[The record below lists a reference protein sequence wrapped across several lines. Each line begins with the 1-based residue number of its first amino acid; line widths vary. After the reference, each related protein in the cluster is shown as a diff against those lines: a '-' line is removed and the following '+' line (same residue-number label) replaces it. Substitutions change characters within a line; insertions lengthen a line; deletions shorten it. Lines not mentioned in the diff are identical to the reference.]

1 MDTKSNGS
9 RLSAQIQSAEIYG
22 ALGPFHFESV
32 FFIRSMSGPKVQQF
46 MGFGSVTGNL
56 ARVRIS
62 LFQIPDSNPEVQEVT
77 LFTKNVHKIAK
88 ITSFE

>member
-9 RLSAQIQSAEIYG
+9 RLSAQIQSAEIYR
-22 ALGPFHFESV
+22 ALGPFQFEIE
-32 FFIRSMSGPKVQQF
+32 FFIPSMSGPKVEQF
-46 MGFGSVTGNL
+46 MGFGSGTGNL

-62 LFQIPDSNPEVQEVT
+62 LFQIPDSKPEVHKVT

>member
-1 MDTKSNGS
+1 
-9 RLSAQIQSAEIYG
+9 
-22 ALGPFHFESV
+22 
-32 FFIRSMSGPKVQQF
+32 MSGPKVEQF

-62 LFQIPDSNPEVQEVT
+62 LFQIPDSNPEVQEVS

-88 ITSFE
+88 ITSFESTWISGKSVCFSNSRTKKVDLTQREFTST